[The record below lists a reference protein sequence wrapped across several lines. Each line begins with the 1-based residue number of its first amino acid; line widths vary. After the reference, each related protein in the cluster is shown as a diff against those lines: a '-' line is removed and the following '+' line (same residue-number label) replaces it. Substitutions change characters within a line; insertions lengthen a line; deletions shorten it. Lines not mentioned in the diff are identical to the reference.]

1 MIEEL
6 LDSRFGRCVR
16 MSNGTA
22 EVLAAID
29 FGPRILR
36 YSLDGGENVLGWHP
50 QARVETELGT
60 WKPYGGHRLWL
71 APEDMPLSYAPD
83 NGPVS
88 FRVDGET
95 AVNLAA
101 SADAAGIQKEIEVRL
116 AENGS
121 EVTLRHRLTN
131 RGPGRE
137 MAAWSLTIMQ
147 PGGEAIVPN
156 EPFRPYGPD
165 TLLPVRT
172 IALWPYTDLT
182 DPRFTIGSDAIRLRV
197 DETMASPQKFGA
209 LNLQGWAAYRWQG
222 FQFTKRCEV
231 RVGAAYPDMNSS
243 TEIYTAGGF
252 VEVEMLSPLATV
264 ASGGSLE
271 HTERWELAKVT

>member
-1 MIEEL
+1 
-6 LDSRFGRCVR
+6 
-16 MSNGTA
+16 
-22 EVLAAID
+22 
-29 FGPRILR
+29 
-36 YSLDGGENVLGWHP
+36 
-50 QARVETELGT
+50 
-60 WKPYGGHRLWL
+60 
-71 APEDMPLSYAPD
+71 
-83 NGPVS
+83 
-88 FRVDGET
+88 
-95 AVNLAA
+95 
-101 SADAAGIQKEIEVRL
+101 
-116 AENGS
+116 
-121 EVTLRHRLTN
+121 
-131 RGPGRE
+131 